1 MSESF
6 IDSERAKHFQE
17 KHFTIVPN
25 KVFRGLAD
33 HCLRT
38 NDHEQ
43 SFVALFLYA
52 RLLDGI
58 YGNDYETTTSTPHDL
73 SKLAESWGISMMAMD
88 NALALLVDLGHI
100 AIIQQDDN
108 KLRYK
113 MMTFKGPCGVV
124 NGCSPREQREA
135 LNRGKDCAKGSG
147 LVVLERFDQTEKHNE
162 VIW

>member
-6 IDSERAKHFQE
+6 IDSERAKHLQE

-58 YGNDYETTTSTPHDL
+58 YGNDYNTTSTPHDL
-73 SKLAESWGISMMAMD
+73 SKLSESWGLSMIAMD
-88 NALALLVDLGHI
+88 KALALLVDLGHI

-113 MMTFKGPCGVV
+113 MISYKGPYGVV
-124 NGCSPREQREA
+124 YGFSPREQRES
-135 LNRGKDCAKGSG
+135 LNRGKDCAKGSD

>member
-1 MSESF
+1 MKDSF
-6 IDSERAKHFQE
+6 VQTERAKHFQE

-25 KVFRGLAD
+25 KVFRDLAD
-33 HCLRT
+33 YCLRT

-58 YGNDYETTTSTPHDL
+58 YGNDYNTTSTPHDL
-73 SKLAESWGISMMAMD
+73 SKLAESWGLSMMAMD

-100 AIIQQDDN
+100 AIIKQEDN

-135 LNRGKDCAKGSG
+135 LNRGKDCAKGSD
-147 LVVLERFDQTEKHNE
+147 LKIFESF
-162 VIW
+162 

>member
-1 MSESF
+1 MEDSF
-6 IDSERAKHFQE
+6 IQTERAKHLQE

-25 KVFRGLAD
+25 KVFRDLAD
-33 HCLRT
+33 YCLRT

-58 YGNDYETTTSTPHDL
+58 YGNDYNTTSTPHDL
-73 SKLAESWGISMMAMD
+73 SKLAESWGLSMMAMD
-88 NALALLVDLGHI
+88 KALALLVDLGHI
-100 AIIQQDDN
+100 AIIKQEDN

-124 NGCSPREQREA
+124 NGCSLREQREA
-135 LNRGKDCAKGSG
+135 LNRGKDCAKGSD

>member
-6 IDSERAKHFQE
+6 IDSERAKHIQE

-25 KVFRGLAD
+25 KVFRDLAD
-33 HCLRT
+33 CCLRT

-58 YGNDYETTTSTPHDL
+58 YGNNYDTTSTPHDL
-73 SKLAESWGISMMAMD
+73 SKLSESWGLSMMAMD

-100 AIIQQDDN
+100 AIIKQEDN

-113 MMTFKGPCGVV
+113 MMTYKGPCGVV
-124 NGCSPREQREA
+124 NGCSLREQREA
-135 LNRGKDCAKGSG
+135 LNGGKDCAKGSD

>member
-1 MSESF
+1 M
-6 IDSERAKHFQE
+6 
-17 KHFTIVPN
+17 
-25 KVFRGLAD
+25 AD

-38 NDHEQ
+38 NDYEQ

-58 YGNDYETTTSTPHDL
+58 YGNDYNTTSTPHDL
-73 SKLAESWGISMMAMD
+73 SKLAESWGLSMMAMD
-88 NALALLVDLGHI
+88 KALALLIDLGHI
-100 AIIQQDDN
+100 AIIKQEDN

-124 NGCSPREQREA
+124 NGCSLREQREA

-147 LVVLERFDQTEKHNE
+147 LVVLERFDQTEKHNQ

>member
-1 MSESF
+1 MNDSF
-6 IDSERAKHFQE
+6 IDLERAKHLQE

-25 KVFRGLAD
+25 KVFRDLAD
-33 HCLRT
+33 YCLRT

-58 YGNDYETTTSTPHDL
+58 YGNDYNTTSTPHDL
-73 SKLAESWGISMMAMD
+73 SKLAESWGLSMMAMD
-88 NALALLVDLGHI
+88 KALALLIDLGHI
-100 AIIQQDDN
+100 AIIQQYDN

-113 MMTFKGPCGVV
+113 MMTYKGPCGVV
-124 NGCSPREQREA
+124 NGCSPREQRES
-135 LNRGKDCAKGSG
+135 LNRGKDCAKGSD
-147 LVVLERFDQTEKHNE
+147 LKIFKSFKQSEKHNK